1 MEWARLPGRGKLLIR
16 FEKSAERKLKCARR
30 LRSLASALAR
40 ARGSEASQFYLGAR
54 GVLAIEPIISHA
66 RPPIH
71 PRVHESN

>member
-40 ARGSEASQFYLGAR
+40 ARGSEVTQFYWAVR
-54 GVLAIEPIISHA
+54 
-66 RPPIH
+66 
-71 PRVHESN
+71 RVRRVQSTGWAA